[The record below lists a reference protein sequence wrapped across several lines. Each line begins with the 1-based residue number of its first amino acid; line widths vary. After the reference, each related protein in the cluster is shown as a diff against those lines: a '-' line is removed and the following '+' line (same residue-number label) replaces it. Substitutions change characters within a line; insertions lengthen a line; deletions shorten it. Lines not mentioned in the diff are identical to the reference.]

1 MQIPFLHLFEQQ
13 SSSSLQLPF
22 IRLQVGLFVH
32 CSLLYDRWQ
41 NPVQHPAKFLQPS
54 PNFLHI
60 PKIEY
65 HLLYSA
71 LIFWLILGLKM
82 DTKLLQRKY
91 SACTLTLFSTFVYM
105 HTWSFFRGAVFR
117 IFCTKFEFFSQTK
130 GVIKIHTILVVE
142 ACCPCF
148 FQRCIFLFVYV
159 LFIATHCVV
168 FSIEWIFDCNQ
179 NVQNANHANIK

>member
-1 MQIPFLHLFEQQ
+1 MQISFLHLFEQQ

-60 PKIEY
+60 PTIEY

-71 LIFWLILGLKM
+71 LIFWSIKNGYLITS
-82 DTKLLQRKY
+82 TKIFCMYTHLVLDLRVHAY
-91 SACTLTLFSTFVYM
+91 MILFSRFGILHLLCKAWTFFPYKKCHKNTHNSHRWGM
-105 HTWSFFRGAVFR
+105 LSLLLSKMYISFCICAFYSDTL
-117 IFCTKFEFFSQTK
+117 CYFFYKMSLQ
-130 GVIKIHTILVVE
+130 L
-142 ACCPCF
+142 
-148 FQRCIFLFVYV
+148 
-159 LFIATHCVV
+159 
-168 FSIEWIFDCNQ
+168 
-179 NVQNANHANIK
+179 